1 MTSLSTP
8 NPTKEI
14 SANYEKVKL
23 VVSGYSNLRSQ
34 TDLNDIVSLARRH
47 YPTSTT
53 KETRVTHDCVTHE
66 ILCKSQPSKEMEKPQ
81 YLVCLEIQ
89 VLHPSTFAGIEE
101 WVS

>member
-1 MTSLSTP
+1 MTSSSTP

-34 TDLNDIVSLARRH
+34 TDLNDIVSLAPRH